1 MFQYT
6 IHPDSEIP
14 VYRQLA
20 DQINA
25 EIRSGALKTG
35 EKLPTVREMAQQMH
49 LSCGTVKRVY
59 DRLAELGDIEMTR
72 RRGTFVKYVRE
83 NADSRKLQA
92 MAAIDRMLRQMANLN
107 FSPAEIQ
114 IFVGLKMREWSLRWS
129 GVRLAVVTPS
139 GRLTPSLRRQLETF
153 SNVQADA
160 WPTAQMI
167 EYPYNAEEQSDLILA
182 DVSAAAR
189 IAPQLSEPNRLV
201 RVAYGLTPQSRRDA
215 ARLAQ
220 PGALLATADEEL
232 ARLVRGELSDALSVC
247 TPEEIVNRPDFS
259 VLAVGEDE
267 AESGHLAAILSE
279 LRGENRLVSLSY
291 RLDDGTMIHLEER
304 IRRIRE
310 ERQQQPGSA
319 ERD

>member
-92 MAAIDRMLRQMANLN
+92 MAAIDRMLRQMADLN

-114 IFVGLKMREWSLRWS
+114 IFVGLKMREWSRRWS

-189 IAPQLSEPNRLV
+189 IAPQLSEPSRLV
-201 RVAYGLTPQSRRDA
+201 RVAFGLTPQSRRDA
-215 ARLAQ
+215 ARLTMR
-220 PGALLATADEEL
+220 GALLATADEEL
-232 ARLVRGELSDALSVC
+232 ARLVQEELSDALSVC
-247 TPEEIVNRPDFS
+247 TPEELVNRPDFS
-259 VLAVGEDE
+259 VLAVGEVE
-267 AESGHLAAILSE
+267 AESGHLAAMFSE
-279 LRGENRLVSLSY
+279 LREENRLVSLSY